1 MSTNFGT
8 EFTEQ
13 NILNKAK
20 DQTYETLDVT
30 PYIETSAGVSQRL
43 GYLAPLPAA
52 ITAPVMT
59 TVEDGALSVTN
70 AGTAQIGTVPSV
82 AYELTVCNASDT
94 DMYWS
99 WKTSASATN
108 GIFLAKS
115 GGAVSFTCPASKSPY
130 FYCASTKDLNWTT
143 RTL

>member
-1 MSTNFGT
+1 MPES
-8 EFTEQ
+8 
-13 NILNKAK
+13 A
-20 DQTYETLDVT
+20 ETLTAHELELQSTDLENY
-30 PYIETSAGVSQRL
+30 PYIKQRGQLYWTGSAWAKWTG
-43 GYLAPLPAA
+43 AT
-52 ITAPVMT
+52 TAPIMT

-70 AGTAQIGTVPSV
+70 AGTAQIGTIPSV
-82 AYELTVCNASDT
+82 PYELTVCNASDT

-99 WKTSASATN
+99 WKTATSATN
-108 GIFLAKS
+108 GIFLANS